1 MPASLYG
8 LTKPELD
15 TPVLCVDLDRFE
27 QNLEFLS
34 ETVRAGGKSWRPHSK
49 GHKSPAVAWR
59 QIRAGAIGVTCA
71 KVSEAEVMANAGI
84 RDILIANVIAGGPKV
99 ERLASLCCSA
109 DPIICCD
116 HFAQAEPIAAACRRR
131 GVTCR
136 VLVDVNIGMN
146 RTGCRPGMDAVDL
159 GEAITKLQG
168 LELVGIMG
176 YEGHLLKL
184 PDPVDKE
191 QQIRGALDVL
201 GHCREMYRRQGL
213 RCDIVSAGGTGS
225 VTITSQS
232 PSITEVQS
240 GGGVFGDPYYR
251 DACQVAPITPALTI
265 LATITSRPSL
275 ERAVLDAG
283 RKTLNPELGLPTVVG
298 YPDAKATSMSAEHCV
313 LNLGPKSQ
321 DLKIGDQ
328 VELVVGYHDWT
339 TVLHDQFV
347 TFRGDRVESV
357 WPILGRGKLQ

>member
-1 MPASLYG
+1 MAASLYG
-8 LTKPELD
+8 LTKAELD
-15 TPVLCVDLDRFE
+15 TPVLCVNVPTLER
-27 QNLEFLS
+27 NLQFLAT
-34 ETVRAGGKSWRPHSK
+34 TVLSTGKAWRPHSK
-49 GHKSPAVAWR
+49 GHKSPAIAWR

-71 KVSEAEVMANAGI
+71 KVSEAEVMANSGI
-84 RDILIANVIAGGPKV
+84 RDILIANVIAGAHKV
-99 ERLASLCCSA
+99 ERLAALCTAA

-116 HFAQAEPIAAACRRR
+116 HYAQAEPIAAACRKR
-131 GVTCR
+131 GVKCR

-159 GEAITKLQG
+159 GEAISKMAG

-184 PDPVDKE
+184 SDPADKE
-191 QQIRGALDVL
+191 KQIRGALDVL
-201 GHCREMYRRQGL
+201 GHCREMFHRQGL

-225 VTITSQS
+225 VTIAAQS
-232 PSITEVQS
+232 SSVTELQS
-240 GGGVFGDPYYR
+240 GGGIFGDPFYR
-251 DACQVAPITPALTI
+251 ESCHVEPITPALTI
-265 LATITSRPSL
+265 LATVTSRPSL

-283 RKTLNPELGLPTVVG
+283 RKTMNPELGLPTVVDF
-298 YPDAKATSMSAEHCV
+298 PDAVVSSMSAEHCV
-313 LNLGPKSQ
+313 VQLGPKSQ
-321 DLKIGDQ
+321 DWRIGDQ

-347 TFRGDRVESV
+347 AFRDDRVEGV